1 MVENSV
7 QATQIVRQ
15 LKIKTGSVNRIVK
28 DHMSYKKEKTQL
40 EEKIEKMKADGTE
53 EGVIKRY
60 EQDLADT
67 IAVIPSLKTKIEDA
81 IAALEEVTGAAEE

>member
-40 EEKIEKMKADGTE
+40 EEKIEKLKSENAE
-53 EGVIKRY
+53 EG
-60 EQDLADT
+60 
-67 IAVIPSLKTKIEDA
+67 
-81 IAALEEVTGAAEE
+81 